1 ASNAGAAL
9 STFAVPDTVGKSIV
23 LLDVDRD
30 NTKTLDAF
38 GIQINGD
45 SVWVLFTD
53 GLRRFDRANRTLVT
67 RLDLA
72 GAVVERL
79 AAHPLA
85 LGPDGSVWVGTSGGL
100 RWHQRGRTPIDLTPD
115 NSPLA
120 DIQVRSVFVEP
131 SGAVWI
137 ATTSGLN
144 RFDPHYVTPPPPH
157 LPSLHVMLYPNPA
170 WRTGIRFQLKLR
182 GQATHYDGEV
192 FDVRG
197 RLVHRFAIDGNDK
210 VVWNGFD
217 LDQRGVDAGIYF
229 LRVRGGG
236 AEATSRIVV
245 LR

>member
-1 ASNAGAAL
+1 QAGRWFGLDSADRDGRPPQGIDVYDSSGAFVRSFGPNYPGVRNGQIRGLAVDKKNTMWVAYASNAGAAL

-53 GLRRFDRANRTLVT
+53 GLRRFDRPNRTLVT

-137 ATTSGLN
+137 AT
-144 RFDPHYVTPPPPH
+144 
-157 LPSLHVMLYPNPA
+157 
-170 WRTGIRFQLKLR
+170 
-182 GQATHYDGEV
+182 
-192 FDVRG
+192 
-197 RLVHRFAIDGNDK
+197 
-210 VVWNGFD
+210 
-217 LDQRGVDAGIYF
+217 
-229 LRVRGGG
+229 
-236 AEATSRIVV
+236 
-245 LR
+245 